1 MCEREIVSLCVL
13 KAGLH
18 CAGAKQPVWLIRV
31 RVLLISAITGTPAW
45 QGGCD
50 GSRTKIGGQCL
61 ESSTLYYVIGSLSFL
76 VAVLLLVFG
85 IKMQREAHSKSQSSS
100 EWTIQV
106 PRASQK
112 FSRFEPSWISR
123 PLCNTVDAER

>member
-1 MCEREIVSLCVL
+1 MQEQSNLSGLCE
-13 KAGLH
+13 
-18 CAGAKQPVWLIRV
+18 
-31 RVLLISAITGTPAW
+31 LISAIISADFCNNRNSPAW

-76 VAVLLLVFG
+76 IAVLLLVFG